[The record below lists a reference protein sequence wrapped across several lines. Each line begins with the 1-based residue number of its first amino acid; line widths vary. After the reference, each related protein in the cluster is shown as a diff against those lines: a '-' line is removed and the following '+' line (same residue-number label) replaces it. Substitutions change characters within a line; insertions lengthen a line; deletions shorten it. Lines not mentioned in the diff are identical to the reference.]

1 LRYVIAYTLSLRR
14 LVLLYSLG
22 LGYISL
28 SYRVV
33 ILAFFFFSVLEL
45 DETLLSLLV
54 LPLALAFM
62 GFYTKPAIILAP
74 ESILVRYFA
83 FV

>member
-1 LRYVIAYTLSLRR
+1 MRR
-14 LVLLYSLG
+14 SVLLYSLG
-22 LGYISL
+22 PGYISS

-33 ILAFFFFSVLEL
+33 TLAFFFFGVLEL

-54 LPLALAFM
+54 LPLALAFT
-62 GFYTKPAIILAP
+62 GFCAEPAMILAP
-74 ESILVRYFA
+74 ESVLVRYFA